1 MVCAMMLP
9 PRAAQAPRWA
19 DKENTIVNQFTRVAA
34 VLIILTSAFGCA
46 SAQAPSQNRAREP
59 IVGLPC
65 EGCEAAFEGL
75 PATLEADARI
85 GRQDEPGQSLRI
97 VGTVFDRAGDPA
109 SGVIVYAYH
118 TNSRGIYPPD
128 DRYRGLAAYHHGLLR
143 GWAITDAEGR
153 YSFATIRPAGY
164 PDSDLPAHVHMHV
177 IEVGR
182 CSYYIDDILFEDDP
196 RLTKEKKAALI
207 LGRGGSGLV
216 APQIDSAGAWLVRRD
231 IHLGENIPGYPER
244 AQQPVPAGGA
254 ARRR

>member
-1 MVCAMMLP
+1 M
-9 PRAAQAPRWA
+9 
-19 DKENTIVNQFTRVAA
+19 NQLARVVAA
-34 VLIILTSAFGCA
+34 LSSLTGASGCGSAE
-46 SAQAPSQNRAREP
+46 APSQDRARER

-65 EGCEAAFEGL
+65 EGCEAVFESL
-75 PATLEADARI
+75 PVTLETDARI
-85 GRQDEPGQSLRI
+85 GRQDEAGQSLRI
-97 VGTVFDRAGDPA
+97 VGTVFDPAGNPA

-143 GWAITDAEGR
+143 GWAMTDAEGR

-182 CSYYIDDILFEDDP
+182 CTYYIDDILFEDDP

-207 LGRGGSGLV
+207 LDRGGSGLV
-216 APQIDSAGAWLVRRD
+216 KPRMDSAGAWVVRRD
-231 IHLGENIPGYPER
+231 IHLGKNIPGYPER
-244 AQQPVPAGGA
+244 AQQPVPADGA